1 MIPPVVILAGGL
13 ATRLYPVTK
22 TLPKSLIEVAGK
34 PFIHHQLTL
43 LREKGI
49 TRVILCAGYLG
60 DMIEEYAG
68 DGSSWGL
75 ELHYSY
81 DGNILLGTGGAIK
94 KALPLLPD
102 TFFILYGDSYL
113 DIDYRSVAECF
124 YDKGLPVLMTIY
136 HNKNAFDPSN
146 ILVKGG
152 RILKYDKNNRD
163 PAMEYIDYG
172 FIVLRKEIFLQYP
185 GNEPFDLSLILKRMA
200 DSGQVAAFEVEQRFY
215 EIGST
220 QGIRETEEYIR
231 NRTLSS

>member
-1 MIPPVVILAGGL
+1 
-13 ATRLYPVTK
+13 
-22 TLPKSLIEVAGK
+22 
-34 PFIHHQLTL
+34 
-43 LREKGI
+43 
-49 TRVILCAGYLG
+49 
-60 DMIEEYAG
+60 
-68 DGSSWGL
+68 
-75 ELHYSY
+75 
-81 DGNILLGTGGAIK
+81 
-94 KALPLLPD
+94 
-102 TFFILYGDSYL
+102 
-113 DIDYRSVAECF
+113 
-124 YDKGLPVLMTIY
+124 MTIY

-220 QGIRETEEYIR
+220 QGILETEEYIR
-231 NRTLSS
+231 NRTPSS